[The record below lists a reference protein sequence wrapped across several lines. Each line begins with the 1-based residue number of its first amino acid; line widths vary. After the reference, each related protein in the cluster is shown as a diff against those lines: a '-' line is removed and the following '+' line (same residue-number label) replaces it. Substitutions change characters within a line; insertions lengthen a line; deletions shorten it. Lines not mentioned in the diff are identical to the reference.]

1 MLAATGYFL
10 GGDSAGLLPV
20 PMAICAALRPPLS
33 LLSGSSFSTLWVS
46 LILLPG
52 WTWWVFVMNFFSLT
66 WSHFTLNKCSN
77 ITWGLW
83 NLSSPATWMF
93 VQLLVMAKNND
104 IKDPHYWL
112 VLWKWSV
119 DPPHK
124 GPVMHIACPCYVI
137 MSTAELFVWSERHK
151 YIRPKFGHHCACR
164 WTRT

>member
-52 WTWWVFVMNFFSLT
+52 WTWWVFVMKFFSLN

-83 NLSSPATWMF
+83 NLKSPATWMF

-112 VLWKWSV
+112 ALW
-119 DPPHK
+119 
-124 GPVMHIACPCYVI
+124 I
-137 MSTAELFVWSERHK
+137 STNDQWFPSQRASNAHRISML
-151 YIRPKFGHHCACR
+151 YHHVYSWIICLE
-164 WTRT
+164 WVP